1 MRVGEAHHPFWV
13 CIVGPSPVWVRSVG
27 PRVFTLGYPH
37 PIDPAQRRLFSS
49 RAVALAAAVSSVVN
63 EPIDLVRLSLDERI
77 VVRATRHSPP

>member
-1 MRVGEAHHPFWV
+1 MTRRRRCASSVVNEPRTSLRRAFSARV
-13 CIVGPSPVWVRSVG
+13 R
-27 PRVFTLGYPH
+27 YPH